1 MPRGCAIYI
10 PVLSLIAI
18 GVSVHQWNY
27 RCSRCVIPLSVGLDV
42 ARFDLQG
49 SPRASDRGASIV
61 QGFTLFLCSN
71 LNTFESHLRLPES
84 LTVCREQG
92 HYEH

>member
-10 PVLSLIAI
+10 PELSLIAI
-18 GVSVHQWNY
+18 DVSVHQWNY

-49 SPRASDRGASIV
+49 SPRASDRGASDSS
-61 QGFTLFLCSN
+61 GASRLFLC
-71 LNTFESHLRLPES
+71 LNPSTFENTLRLWS
-84 LTVCREQG
+84 LGRK
-92 HYEH
+92 

>member
-27 RCSRCVIPLSVGLDV
+27 RYSGLLYISAWGFDV

-49 SPRASDRGASIV
+49 NFQEPQDVERA
-61 QGFTLFLCSN
+61 
-71 LNTFESHLRLPES
+71 
-84 LTVCREQG
+84 
-92 HYEH
+92 

>member
-18 GVSVHQWNY
+18 DVSVHQWNY

-61 QGFTLFLCSN
+61 QGFTLEPKYDLYFADIQQYNNGNSMN
-71 LNTFESHLRLPES
+71 
-84 LTVCREQG
+84 
-92 HYEH
+92 